1 MIKFFKRNVM
11 FKLIVIF
18 ILVYATYTL
27 VNQQTKLN
35 IYENELKYYSEKID
49 TLKEEKEHLLAI
61 KENVNSVE
69 YIEEIA
75 REKLDMYLPNERV
88 FIDINK

>member
-1 MIKFFKRNVM
+1 MIKFFRKNIV

-18 ILVYATYTL
+18 IIVYATYTL
-27 VNQQTKLN
+27 INQQAKLN
-35 IYENELKYYSEKID
+35 NYNREIAYHSEKINELKD
-49 TLKEEKEHLLAI
+49 EKEHLLAI

-69 YIEEIA
+69 YIEELA
-75 REKLDMYLPNERV
+75 REQLDMYLPNERV